1 MTEAQAALRQAI
13 AAIEAQRA
21 VLGDTV
27 TNAALAPLQARLAAD
42 QALQHQQQQ
51 QQQHLRQVTVLFLDI
66 VGSTSLTQRLD
77 PEEVHAVMD
86 GALEA
91 FAAVVTAHGGRVLQF
106 AGDSLLAA
114 FGAEGAHEDDAA
126 RAVHAGLALLARG
139 AQVGREVQAAHGHEG
154 LNVRVGVHTGRVLL
168 GGGVDD
174 EGTIRGM
181 TVNVAARLEQAAP
194 PGALRISHDTWR
206 HVQGLF
212 VARVQPALQVKGRDE
227 PLLSYLVDAAVPGA
241 VQAHRGLDG
250 VHTPLLGRDAE
261 LADLLAA
268 FDDVQLQGRARA
280 CTVIGEA
287 GLGKSRLVQEV
298 QQHLQAR
305 VAVGAAGSARHT
317 LTVLLARAHPAH
329 QMQPYRLLRDM
340 LAAHLQ
346 VVDSD
351 SAETARRRLC
361 EGLAPAFAGQGDAP
375 LHAIGQLIGLDFS
388 DSPHIA
394 HVDPRDLR
402 KRALAALDHWLQA
415 LAAEHRGPLLL
426 VAEDLH
432 WSDDVSLDLLLQ
444 WMAGPLP
451 ILLLA
456 TARPTLLE
464 RRPGWAEGLAGH
476 RRLLL
481 DGLGGDASTALAA
494 ALLQRMPQ
502 VPAEL
507 LQLLTHHADGNP
519 YYMEELLKML
529 IDDGVVG
536 TDGGVWQVQAQQLA
550 RVQLPTTLVGVLQA
564 RLDSLAEGERQALQQ
579 AAIVGSVFWDEALA
593 ALDDQAPQQ
602 LPGLHDKALVQAR
615 EGSAFEGTTEENFR
629 HHLLQ
634 QVAYDTVLKV
644 QRRRGHAAAA
654 RWLAHRVA
662 GRASEHLATTA
673 QHFLQAG
680 ELEEA
685 ARWLADAADHA
696 ADRFDNINALA
707 LARRALEVLQPGQT
721 ELQVRL
727 LCRVI
732 KLVDLM
738 ADRSAQGEAIR
749 QLLTVA
755 AQPAAPP
762 RWAAHAQLTQATW
775 QFRTGKHEDA
785 ERSAQTAVETALAA
799 GEDLIAAE
807 GFNLRVVMARLR
819 GDQAAARQ
827 HGLAGLQIA
836 RRCRA
841 PSFELRLQ
849 GNLGLCDFELGHLES
864 ARDALA
870 GSLALARVHGPEA
883 LLPVLMANLAAIHV
897 QMADY
902 TVALRWAEDGIAAGT
917 LLGDRVHTLVAQL
930 NQSQAL
936 WGLGNCEHRPE
947 LVERACEIGAQCVEG
962 LQAAQSF
969 LLEAVGRELQ
979 GDIELALGRLEASLA
994 NFQAAERRYEALG
1007 QAPGRLNALAG
1018 VVYLRSLIDPERP
1031 PAEWLADLAP
1041 VLERLR
1047 DCPPHDPVGGNLRTR
1062 LLVYHLLA
1070 RAGHVDAALLLKQ
1083 AQATLQDSLDRF
1095 VDPALRDQYQ
1105 CQQTHVRELHAVLAG
1120 IASHTLSRPPACPAG
1135 AHVAARSSE
1144 LIRQCPSLQ
1153 GLGAAATD

>member
-1 MTEAQAALRQAI
+1 
-13 AAIEAQRA
+13 
-21 VLGDTV
+21 
-27 TNAALAPLQARLAAD
+27 
-42 QALQHQQQQ
+42 
-51 QQQHLRQVTVLFLDI
+51 
-66 VGSTSLTQRLD
+66 
-77 PEEVHAVMD
+77 
-86 GALEA
+86 
-91 FAAVVTAHGGRVLQF
+91 
-106 AGDSLLAA
+106 
-114 FGAEGAHEDDAA
+114 
-126 RAVHAGLALLARG
+126 
-139 AQVGREVQAAHGHEG
+139 
-154 LNVRVGVHTGRVLL
+154 
-168 GGGVDD
+168 
-174 EGTIRGM
+174 
-181 TVNVAARLEQAAP
+181 
-194 PGALRISHDTWR
+194 
-206 HVQGLF
+206 
-212 VARVQPALQVKGRDE
+212 
-227 PLLSYLVDAAVPGA
+227 
-241 VQAHRGLDG
+241 
-250 VHTPLLGRDAE
+250 
-261 LADLLAA
+261 
-268 FDDVQLQGRARA
+268 
-280 CTVIGEA
+280 
-287 GLGKSRLVQEV
+287 
-298 QQHLQAR
+298 
-305 VAVGAAGSARHT
+305 
-317 LTVLLARAHPAH
+317 LARAHPAH

-351 SAETARRRLC
+351 SADTARRRLC

-402 KRALAALDHWLQA
+402 KRALAALDHWLQS
-415 LAAEHRGPLLL
+415 LAAEHQGPLLL

-432 WSDDVSLDLLLQ
+432 WADDASLDLLLQ

-456 TARPTLLE
+456 TARPALLE
-464 RRPGWAEGLAGH
+464 RRPDWAQGVAGH
-476 RRLLL
+476 RQLLL
-481 DGLGGDASTALAA
+481 DGLGREASAALAA

-502 VPAEL
+502 VPPDL

-529 IDDGVVG
+529 IDDGVVS
-536 TDGGVWQVQAQQLA
+536 TEGGVWQVQAQQLA
-550 RVQLPTTLVGVLQA
+550 SVQLPTTLVGVLQA

-593 ALDDQAPQQ
+593 ALDVRAPQQ

-634 QVAYDTVLKV
+634 QVAYDTVLKA
-644 QRRRGHAAAA
+644 QRRSGHAAAA

-696 ADRFDNINALA
+696 AKRFDNSNALA
-707 LARRALEVLQPGQT
+707 LARRALEVIQPGQT

-727 LCRVI
+727 LGRVV
-732 KLVDLM
+732 KLADLM
-738 ADRSAQGEAIR
+738 ANRHAQGDAIH
-749 QLLTVA
+749 QLLTLA
-755 AQPAAPP
+755 ARPDAPP
-762 RWAAHAQLTQATW
+762 RWYANAQLTQATW

-785 ERSAQTAVETALAA
+785 ERSAQAAVEAAMAA

-836 RRCRA
+836 RRCQA

-870 GSLALARVHGPEA
+870 SSLALARVHGPEA
-883 LLPVLMANLAAIHV
+883 LLPVLIANLAAIHV

-902 TVALRWAEDGIAAGT
+902 TVALRWAEEGIAAGT

-936 WGLGNCEHRPE
+936 WGLGRCEQRPE
-947 LVERACEIGAQCVEG
+947 LVERARDIGAQCVEG

-979 GDIELALGRLEASLA
+979 ADIELALGRLEASLA
-994 NFQAAERRYEALG
+994 SFQAAEQRYEELG
-1007 QAPGRLNALAG
+1007 QEPGRLNSRAG
-1018 VVYLRSLIDPERP
+1018 VVYLRSLLAPERP
-1031 PAEWLADLAP
+1031 AAESLADLAP

-1047 DCPPHDPVGGNLRTR
+1047 DCPAHDPVGGNLRTR
-1062 LLVYHLLA
+1062 LLCYHLLA
-1070 RAGHVDAALLLKQ
+1070 RVGHADAALLLKQ

-1095 VDPALRDQYQ
+1095 VDPALRDQYLR
-1105 CQQTHVRELHAVLAG
+1105 QQTHVRELHAVLAG
-1120 IASHTLSRPPACPAG
+1120 L
-1135 AHVAARSSE
+1135 AA
-1144 LIRQCPSLQ
+1144 P
-1153 GLGAAATD
+1153 